1 MAKGIIL
8 VETYP
13 SSPEREQEYNTWYD
27 EVHLQEL
34 VALDGFVS
42 ARRLRPVDGDGP
54 YVALYEIEG
63 DDLQAVLQG
72 MNDNAGKLHHVRRVT
87 ARSAAGHAA
96 ARGDDRI
103 RAERLAVT

>member
-1 MAKGIIL
+1 MARGIIL
-8 VETYP
+8 VESWP

-27 EVHLQEL
+27 EIHLPEL

-63 DDLQAVLQG
+63 DNLQAVLDN
-72 MNDNAGKLHHVRRVT
+72 MIANAGKLHMSD
-87 ARSAAGHAA
+87 ALQLDPAP
-96 ARGDDRI
+96 I
-103 RAERLAVT
+103 PRLLATTIDYHSSS

>member
-8 VETYP
+8 VETRP
-13 SSPEREQEYNTWYD
+13 SSPDRDQEYNTWYD
-27 EVHLQEL
+27 EVHLKEL

-63 DDLQAVLQG
+63 DNLQAVLQT
-72 MNDNAGKLHHVRRVT
+72 MLDNAGSLHMSSALQLDPPPVMRLLEVT
-87 ARSAAGHAA
+87 T
-96 ARGDDRI
+96 DYQP
-103 RAERLAVT
+103 